1 MTRRG
6 LLLMLL
12 AGWSLAAA
20 CTSQVTEYHGNG
32 GGAPSVNL
40 NGQAPAPPS
49 APLYTAH
56 NLWFE
61 KPDHM
66 YSTGFH
72 VGRMIPAGTQ
82 VTDVRIKRGHTNWI
96 YFTTRPEGI
105 TYQMEFVDKHHPGV
119 SVDQYVSR
127 MITTRSFGDLTEG
140 FTDNELTGVRQGLL
154 RPGMRKSAVLVT
166 YGYPPEVLTST
177 LQSSRWLF
185 QKNRFQK
192 NEVVFDNSG
201 YLSGASTDMM

>member
-12 AGWSLAAA
+12 AGWSLAMA
-20 CTSQVTEYHGNG
+20 CKTEVTEYHGA
-32 GGAPSVNL
+32 GAATPSVNL
-40 NGQAPAPPS
+40 NSPAPPPPD

-56 NLWFE
+56 NIWFE
-61 KPDHM
+61 KPERM

-82 VTDVRIKRGHTNWI
+82 VTNVRVKHGRNPEI
-96 YFTTRPEGI
+96 YFTTRPDGMN
-105 TYQMEFVDKHHPGV
+105 YQMEFTQKHHPGL
-119 SVDQYVSR
+119 SVDQFVAR
-127 MITTRSFGDLTEG
+127 LFTPRSFGELTEG
-140 FTDNELTGVRQGLL
+140 FTQNELTAVRQGLL
-154 RPGMRKSAVLVT
+154 RPGMRKNAVLVA

-177 LQSSRWLF
+177 LQSSVWLY

-192 NEVVFDNSG
+192 NEVRFDENG